1 MNRTGRFE
9 EATELMVRASELM
22 PADPRPY
29 YTLGHLYDRQRRPH
43 EAAEMYRRARDLQ
56 PT

>member
-1 MNRTGRFE
+1 MLR
-9 EATELMVRASELM
+9 AMELLPEDA
-22 PADPRPY
+22 RPY
-29 YTLGHLYDRQRRPH
+29 YTLGHLYDRQGRPY